1 MKAFNPEDLKKLSL
15 EDQHKAAVI
24 AIWSARADVYGQD
37 LSEKQLKKF
46 SDLTNHFPVKT
57 LIKLLDAHMASEW
70 GHRMPNPSDVFRMA
84 RKGLNLASE
93 DDATEIASEIIQ
105 AVENNGYWVNAKEF
119 AEKEKEAEKEL
130 SEVAWRVVKKL
141 GGWGA
146 VVRHLQ
152 SVGSARTTWIAQ
164 TRDLIKSVIRN
175 ENKKIEEKVSGV
187 HLEFD
192 DLKSLGLEYI
202 PKKMLNERE
211 RQ

>member
-1 MKAFNPEDLKKLSL
+1 MQTFNPEDLKNLSPK
-15 EDQHKAAVI
+15 DKQKAAVI

-37 LSEKQLKKF
+37 LNEKQLKKF
-46 SDLTNHFPVKT
+46 SDLTSHFDPKT

-84 RKGLNLASE
+84 RKGLNLPSE
-93 DDATEIASEIIQ
+93 DDASEIASEIIQ

-130 SEVAWRVVKKL
+130 SELAWRVVEKL

-146 VVRHLQ
+146 VVRHLH

-164 TRDLIKSVIRN
+164 TRDLIKSVIRKEN
-175 ENKKIEEKVSGV
+175 EKAFDKVSGIQIGYDG
-187 HLEFD
+187 LN
-192 DLKSLGLEYI
+192 SLSIDYYQKE
-202 PKKMLNERE
+202 KE

>member
-1 MKAFNPEDLKKLSL
+1 METFSQEDLRNLSPED
-15 EDQHKAAVI
+15 QQKAAVI

-37 LSEKQLKKF
+37 LNEKQLKKF
-46 SDLTNHFPVKT
+46 SDLTNHFQPKT
-57 LIKLLDAHMASEW
+57 LIKLLDAHMTSEW
-70 GHRMPNPSDVFRMA
+70 GHRMPTPADVFKMA
-84 RKGLNLASE
+84 KKGLNLPSE

-105 AVENNGYWVNAKEF
+105 TVENNGYWVNAKEF

-130 SEVAWRVVKKL
+130 SELAWKVVEKL

-175 ENKKIEEKVSGV
+175 ENKKIEEKFSGI
-187 HLEFD
+187 HLELS
-192 DLKSLGLEYI
+192 DLKSLSLDYY
-202 PKKMLNERE
+202 NEKE